1 MEFLHLINQRLFY
14 MRNTNTEVKMK
25 VNRVFLVV
33 LDGVGVGELPDAAAY
48 GDTGSNT
55 VGNIA
60 QVLGGLKLP
69 FLEQAGLGK
78 ITTVKG
84 LDPARAAGVYGKMA
98 ERSAG
103 KDTTTGHWEMAGLI
117 LDRPFPVYP
126 NGFPQEL
133 LAEFSRQ
140 TGRGVL
146 GNKAASGTEIIKEL
160 GAKHQQSGDLIV
172 YTSADSVFQI
182 AAHEAVVPVPELY
195 HYCEIARALF
205 HGECAVGRVIARP
218 FAGEPGSYYRTE
230 LRKDFS
236 LKPLGPTV
244 LDRLKDAGLTVF
256 GVGKIEDIFS
266 WQGLTA
272 SNHTHNNRETLAF
285 LSELIDRDLQ
295 GLVFANCID
304 FDMLYGHRND
314 VAGFA
319 QALQAVDLWLSQ
331 NTPRLHPGDL
341 MIVTGD
347 HGVDPTTPSTDHSRE
362 YVPLLI
368 FGPGLPQ
375 SVDLGIR
382 ETFTDLAATLCYWFG
397 LAPWPVGREFGSR
410 LG

>member
-1 MEFLHLINQRLFY
+1 
-14 MRNTNTEVKMK
+14 MK
-25 VNRVFLVV
+25 VKRVFLVV
-33 LDGVGVGELPDAAAY
+33 LDGVGVGELPDAASY

-60 QVLGGLKLP
+60 QAIGGLKLP
-69 FLEQAGLGK
+69 FLEKAGLGK
-78 ITTVKG
+78 ITPVPG
-84 LDPARAAGVYGKMA
+84 LDPARANGIYGKMA

-126 NGFPQEL
+126 NGFPVEL
-133 LAEFSRQ
+133 LAKFSRQ

-160 GAKHQQSGDLIV
+160 GARHQQSGDLIV

-182 AAHEAVVPVPELY
+182 AAHEATVPVPELY
-195 HYCEIARALF
+195 RCCEIARALL
-205 HGECAVGRVIARP
+205 HGEHAVGRVIARP
-218 FAGEPGSYYRTE
+218 FAGEPGRYYRTE
-230 LRKDFS
+230 SRKDFS

-244 LDRLKDAGLTVF
+244 LDRLKAAGLTVF

-285 LSELIDRDLQ
+285 LSELIDRDFQ

-319 QALQAVDLWLSQ
+319 QALQAVDTWLGQ
-331 NTPRLHPGDL
+331 NTARLRPGDL
-341 MIVTGD
+341 MMVTGD
-347 HGVDPTTPSTDHSRE
+347 HGVDPTTLSTDHSRE

-368 FGPGLPQ
+368 FGPGLSQP
-375 SVDLGIR
+375 VDLGIR
-382 ETFTDLAATLCYWFG
+382 ETFADLAATLCYCFG

-410 LG
+410 LVLKDNLI